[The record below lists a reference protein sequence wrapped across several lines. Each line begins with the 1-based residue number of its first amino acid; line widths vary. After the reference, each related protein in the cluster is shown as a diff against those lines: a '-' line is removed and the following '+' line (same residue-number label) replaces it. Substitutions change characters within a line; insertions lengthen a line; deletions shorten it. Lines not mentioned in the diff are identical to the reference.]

1 MSFSTNQFNY
11 YLQTSHICKKF
22 LIKDGIISS
31 YFEIESQPGFFPKS
45 RWEVT
50 VLKKSAQQ
58 IGESISILKNFDYY
72 QYLICT
78 ILPDIADTNP
88 FKKIFQKIR
97 FIILISFAKF
107 INLLLIRE
115 FESIK
120 KWNVFSKKVLE
131 FGAEIVNS
139 FRQGIKFTEI
149 SNNFKLDKEFYN
161 FFNIDM
167 VKIDEEL
174 NHYYL

>member
-1 MSFSTNQFNY
+1 MSFSTNQFKS
-11 YLQTSHICKKF
+11 YLQSSHSCKKF

-31 YFEIESQPGFFPKS
+31 YFEIDSQPGFFPKS

-50 VLKKSAQQ
+50 VLKKSAQH
-58 IGESISILKNFDYY
+58 IGESLSILKNFDYY

-78 ILPDIADTNP
+78 ILPDIADTNH
-88 FKKIFQKIR
+88 FKKLFQKIR
-97 FIILISFAKF
+97 FIIIISFAKF
-107 INLLLIRE
+107 INLLLIKDM
-115 FESIK
+115 ESVK
-120 KWNVFSKKVLE
+120 KWNVFSNKTLE

-139 FRQGIKFTEI
+139 FRQGLKFSEI
-149 SNNFKLDKEFYN
+149 SNDIKLDNEFYD